1 MDIFDGN
8 MEMIPVSL
16 LSREDEKNLEKIEVP
31 EELSI
36 LPLKNNVLF
45 PGVLI
50 PLTIRR
56 ERSIKLVKDAYK
68 QKKPI
73 GVFSQKNQSV
83 DEPQEKDIFRVGVMA
98 NIVRTLQ
105 FDDSVI
111 VFVQGQRRIS
121 IDEYTGK
128 DPYFSA
134 KVSPYSDK
142 EDAINEK
149 DGNIA
154 DETAA
159 SEKKS
164 EDDTVLMDSV
174 KELLSKMFH
183 LSIKENAHLEFAIK
197 NIDGPSFLIY
207 FAASMLEDV
216 IDKKQKILEARSLQE
231 RAYIMMEAINVEIQS
246 LELRRK
252 IQSKVQGDID
262 KQHKEYVLN
271 QQLKRIHEELGDTPG
286 EQELDAL
293 KEKAKDKKW
302 PEEIKN
308 TFENELKKLRRTHTM
323 SPDYSVQLNYLNMLA
338 DLPWGEYT
346 LDESNI
352 KKVRKSLDK
361 DHFGLDKVKKRIIEH
376 LSVLKLRGDMKAPI
390 LCLVG
395 PPGVGKT
402 SLGRSIAEAMGRKYV
417 RVSLGGLRDE
427 GEIRGHRKTY
437 IGAMPGRIIQSL
449 LKVKSSNPVFMLDEI
464 DKVSG
469 MTHQGDPSAAL
480 LEVLDPEQNTAFHDN
495 FVDVDYDLS
504 KLLFIATANSL
515 QTIHPALLDRM
526 EVIDIS
532 GYILEEKIQIAQRH
546 LIPKQLKENGVKEKV
561 VFSDKILEYII
572 DKYTRESG
580 VRQLEKKLAGI
591 IRYRGMEIVEDE
603 NEDNRGKFV
612 ITEAF
617 ITKSLGIPRFEHD
630 EKMKEDTVGVS
641 TGLAWTSVGGEILF
655 IETALSPGKG
665 NLTLTG
671 NLGDVMKESATL
683 AFEYIKTHAAKYKL
697 EQKRL
702 EKNNIHV
709 HFPEGATP
717 KDGPSAG
724 IAIFSAMLSS
734 LLDRKIRADLAMT
747 GEITLRGKILPVGGI
762 KEKILAAKR
771 AGISTIVLCKEN
783 KPQIEEIDSLYK
795 KGLTFIYVDKVDELP
810 SKVFAGKF

>member
-1 MDIFDGN
+1 MDDIFDDSGD
-8 MEMIPVSL
+8 MIPVSL
-16 LSREDEKNLEKIEVP
+16 LSREDEKNMEEIEIP
-31 EELSI
+31 KELPV
-36 LPLKNNVLF
+36 LPLRNNVLF

-50 PLTIRR
+50 PLEIKR
-56 ERSIKLVKDAYK
+56 ERSIKLAKEAYES
-68 QKKPI
+68 KKPI
-73 GVFSQKNQSV
+73 GVFAQKNQNI
-83 DEPQEKDIFRVGVMA
+83 DDPGKNDIHTVGVSA
-98 NIVRTLQ
+98 TIVRSFQL
-105 FDDSVI
+105 DDRVI
-111 VFVQGQRRIS
+111 FLIQGQRRIE
-121 IDEYTGK
+121 IDHYVQDE
-128 DPYFSA
+128 PYFVA
-134 KVSPYSDK
+134 KVMPYLDRLS
-142 EDAINEK
+142 
-149 DGNIA
+149 
-154 DETAA
+154 
-159 SEKKS
+159 SEKKG
-164 EDDTVLMDSV
+164 EYDVALIDSAKNLLTKMLRLSM
-174 KELLSKMFH
+174 KESPH
-183 LSIKENAHLEFAIK
+183 IEFAVK
-197 NIDGPSFLIY
+197 NIDAPSFLLY
-207 FAASMLEDV
+207 FAASLVKDSF
-216 IDKKQKILEARSLQE
+216 DKKQEILETRSLKE
-231 RAYIMMEAINVEIQS
+231 RAYLVMKAIEAEIQA

-252 IQSKVQGDID
+252 IEKQVQGDID

-271 QQLKRIHEELGDTPG
+271 QQLKRIHEELGDNPG
-286 EQELDAL
+286 EREIAEL
-293 KEKAKDKKW
+293 KEKAKNKKW
-302 PEEIKN
+302 SKEVKQ
-308 TFENELKKLRRTHTM
+308 TFENELKKLQRTNTM
-323 SPDYSVQLNYLNMLA
+323 SPDYSVQLNYLSMLV

-346 LDESNI
+346 EDEKDL
-352 KKVRKSLDK
+352 KKVRKILDK

-376 LSVLKLRGDMKAPI
+376 LAVLKLRGDMKAPI

-402 SLGRSIAEAMGRKYV
+402 SLGKSVASAMERKYV

-469 MTHQGDPSAAL
+469 MTVQGDPSAAL

-495 FVDVDYDLS
+495 FIDVDYDLS

-526 EVIDIS
+526 EIIDIS
-532 GYILEEKIQIAQRH
+532 GYILEEKISIAQKH
-546 LIPKQLKENGVKEKV
+546 LIPKQLKENGIKEKV
-561 VFSDKILEYII
+561 VFGDKILAYLI

-580 VRQLEKKLAGI
+580 VRQLEKKLAGV
-591 IRYRGMEIVEDE
+591 IRHRGMEIVEHEEE
-603 NEDNRGKFV
+603 NSQSPKNKFIITESF
-612 ITEAF
+612 ITEA
-617 ITKSLGIPRFEHD
+617 LGIPRYEHD
-630 EKMKEDTVGVS
+630 QKMQQDTVGVS

-683 AFEYIKTHAAKYKL
+683 AFEYIKTHAAEYKL
-697 EQKRL
+697 EQEVL

-734 LLDRKIRADLAMT
+734 FTNKKICSDLAMT
-747 GEITLRGKILPVGGI
+747 GEITLRGKVLPVGGI

-771 AGISTIVLCKEN
+771 AGISSIVLCKEN
-783 KPQIEEIDSLYK
+783 KPQVEEIDNLYK
-795 KGLTFIYVDKVDELP
+795 KGLKFIYVDKVSELP
-810 SKVFAGKF
+810 NKVFI